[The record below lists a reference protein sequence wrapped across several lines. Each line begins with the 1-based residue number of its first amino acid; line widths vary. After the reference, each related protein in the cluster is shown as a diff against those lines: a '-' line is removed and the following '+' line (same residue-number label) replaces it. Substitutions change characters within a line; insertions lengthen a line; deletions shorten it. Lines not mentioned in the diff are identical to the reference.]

1 MTTFHYFAYGSNMLT
16 ERLQARC
23 PSAAP
28 LGPAR
33 AHGFSLAIA
42 KRAADRSGKATLT
55 RAADKTADER
65 ADGAARQTYGVL
77 FEIHSRERHL
87 LDRAE
92 GPGYARDNAFPVA
105 LAACGSRFEASTY
118 IARDDHMAA
127 GLDPFCWYRALI
139 IAGAEQHGLPA
150 DHIEDLRAQ
159 RYTPDPDPQR
169 ASHRQAR
176 AVLEAAGF
184 AHLLP

>member
-1 MTTFHYFAYGSNMLT
+1 MTTFYYFAYGSNMLT

-28 LGPAR
+28 VGPAR
-33 AHGFSLAIA
+33 AAGFSLAIA
-42 KRAADRSGKATLT
+42 KRAADRSGKATL
-55 RAADKTADER
+55 RPAAVEAH
-65 ADGAARQTYGVL
+65 GVL
-77 FEIHSRERHL
+77 FEIHGRERAL
-87 LDRAE
+87 LDQAE
-92 GPGYARDNAFPVA
+92 GPGYARDDAFGVA

-150 DHIEDLRAQ
+150 DHIDGLRAQ

-184 AHLLP
+184 THLLP